1 MKTDRQVR
9 SSVRTQWI
17 ALGGA
22 LVVLAGVVVVWAL
35 SAAGA
40 RVQVVQVL
48 QDVPAGQ
55 VITTDDLTVTGIAY
69 DTALEGLVPASSFED
84 VAGRVAAVD
93 LTAGSLLLVGMLRS
107 TPALGA
113 GEQRVGVVLRGGR
126 APDDLGV
133 GDQAVAASMD
143 PADPTAVPVR
153 VLAANATIE
162 GARSITLAV
171 PVEGAIAVARLAAAE
186 QLVLIG
192 STPGTAAGINA
203 ATGTTAATATT
214 EGIVEP

>member
-107 TPALGA
+107 TPALGV

-171 PVEGAIAVARLAAAE
+171 PVEGAIAVARLAASE

-192 STPGTAAGINA
+192 STSGTAAGINA

>member
-171 PVEGAIAVARLAAAE
+171 PVEGAIAVARLAASE

-192 STPGTAAGINA
+192 STSGTAAGINA